1 MNHHHDRSCNRKAP
15 DKRTGNEL
23 DVKKILYQQMI
34 SRLLTGGDM
43 KKILA
48 ASMVFVPFLL
58 ISCLGPAD
66 GRKENKA
73 VLDRPRIVNI
83 INFVRLCEPRIES
96 YTEEVLFETVVKQI
110 EMMKKF
116 GLGGTFL
123 LQYDALLDSRY
134 QRLLKGL
141 PADTFEI
148 GAWWEIPQPLV
159 ERAGF
164 QWRGRFP
171 WDWHADVGFS
181 TGYSPAERE
190 KLADVYMEDFKKI
203 FGYYPRSVGSW
214 FIDAHTLDYL
224 SQKYGIVASCNCK
237 DQIGTDGYTLWG
249 GYWSQAYYP
258 SKRNAYM
265 PAQNRESQIPV
276 PIFRMLGSDPIRQYD
291 AGLGSPSQHVVSLE
305 PVYPKGGGDP
315 AWVHWY
321 FDQFIS
327 GECMEFA
334 YVQVGQE
341 NSFTWDR
348 MSKGLGIQLPLIARL
363 RDERKIRVETLAE
376 SGRWFR
382 ENFTTTPATSVTA
395 KEDLHGDTRRTV
407 WFNSRFYRSNL
418 LWENDT
424 LRFRDIHVFNEDLAS
439 DYVDA
444 RGTSTQCQFYTLP
457 FVDGFSWSSVSEVA
471 GLRLKT
477 VVNGKETLAEGG
489 VPVISDSMRGKL
501 IITWPLKS
509 SEGVFVIELDENK
522 TEMRMEGEPPIDWFM
537 ELTTAGDA
545 KLPFEKISPQEIHCR
560 FKGMDYEVTVGR
572 GLFSEPRHGIIF
584 RIEPEDNVI
593 TLNLAQ
599 QKPNVEKRGAGL

>member
-1 MNHHHDRSCNRKAP
+1 
-15 DKRTGNEL
+15 
-23 DVKKILYQQMI
+23 
-34 SRLLTGGDM
+34 M
-43 KKILA
+43 KKILS
-48 ASMVFVPFLL
+48 ASMLFIPFLF
-58 ISCLGPAD
+58 ISCIRPAD
-66 GRKENKA
+66 GRKKNKEA
-73 VLDRPRIVNI
+73 MDRPRIVNI

-96 YTEEVLFETVVKQI
+96 YTEEVLYETVVKQV
-110 EMMKKF
+110 EMMKKYR
-116 GLGGTFL
+116 LGGTFL

-141 PADTFEI
+141 LADTFEM
-148 GAWWEIPQPLV
+148 GPWWEIPQPLV
-159 ERAGF
+159 EKAGF

-249 GYWSQAYYP
+249 GYWNQAYYP

-265 PAQNRESQIPV
+265 PAQNKENQIPV

-291 AGLGSPSQHVVSLE
+291 AGLGSPSQDVVSLE
-305 PVYPKGGGDP
+305 PVYAKGGGDS

-321 FDQFIS
+321 FDQFIN

-348 MSKGLGIQLPLIARL
+348 MSKGFGIQLPLIARL
-363 RDERKIRVETLAE
+363 RDEKKIRIETLAE

-382 ENFTTTPATSVTA
+382 ENFATTPSTSVTV
-395 KEDLHGDTRRTV
+395 KEDLHGGTRRTV

-424 LRFRDIHVFNEDLAS
+424 LRFRDIHVFKEDLAS

-444 RGTSTQCQFYTLP
+444 KGTSTQCQFYTLP

-477 VVNGKETLAEGG
+477 VVNGKETLAAGRL
-489 VPVISDSMRGKL
+489 PVISDSMRGRL
-501 IITWPLKS
+501 SITWPLKS
-509 SEGVFVIELDENK
+509 SEGVFVIELDEYK
-522 TEMRMEGEPPIDWFM
+522 MEMRMEGETPIDWFM

-545 KLPFEKISPQEIHCR
+545 KLPFEKISPQKIHCR

-572 GLFSEPRHGIIF
+572 GLFSEPGHGIIF
-584 RIEPEDNVI
+584 RIKPEDNVI